1 MTALKLEALV
11 SLASVSKLTCQR
23 QPMTALKLEAL
34 VVSATAYD
42 GSEAG
47 GSGTV

>member
-1 MTALKLEALV
+1 MSLVVWHGLGVKPMTALKLEALV
-11 SLASVSKLTCQR
+11 SL
-23 QPMTALKLEAL
+23 
-34 VVSATAYD
+34 ATAYD